1 MLPNRLAA
9 MSEDL
14 HQQLTAYDRAVGIAG
29 STYPRVSRDER
40 GARELAGRQLALHAP
55 SDRTSP
61 TCQGCDGGPW
71 PCSTV
76 QGAIKYADPRY
87 N

>member
-1 MLPNRLAA
+1 MPDRLAV
-9 MSEDL
+9 MSDDL
-14 HQQLTAYDRAVGIAG
+14 HQQLADYDWAVGIAG
-29 STYPRVSRDER
+29 STHPEISRDER
-40 GARELAGRQLALHAP
+40 GARELAARALALHAP

-71 PCSTV
+71 PCSAV

>member
-1 MLPNRLAA
+1 MPDRLAA

-14 HQQLTAYDRAVGIAG
+14 HQQLTAYERAVGIAG
-29 STYPRVSRDER
+29 STYPEISRDER
-40 GARELAGRQLALHAP
+40 GSRELAGRQLARHAP
-55 SDRTSP
+55 SNRTSP
-61 TCQGCDGGPW
+61 TCQGCDSGPW

>member
-1 MLPNRLAA
+1 MMPDRLAV
-9 MSEDL
+9 MSDDL
-14 HQQLTAYDRAVGIAG
+14 HQQLADYDRAVGIAG
-29 STYPRVSRDER
+29 STYPEISRDER
-40 GARELAGRQLALHAP
+40 GARELAGRALALHAP

-71 PCSTV
+71 PCPAV

>member
-1 MLPNRLAA
+1 
-9 MSEDL
+9 MSDDL
-14 HQQLTAYDRAVGIAG
+14 SRQLVEYDRAVDIAG
-29 STYPRVSRDER
+29 STYSEMSSDER

-55 SDRTSP
+55 SNRTSP
-61 TCQGCDGGPW
+61 ACQGCDGGPW

-76 QGAIKYADPRY
+76 QGAIKYVDPRY